1 MKVFAAAGAMGLLL
15 GCGSSKEALVS
26 VSVLPPAA
34 TATHGTSND
43 VVLFTVNGN
52 YSSYDN
58 GYMGTNAAGA
68 CAAKVVE
75 NTKQITNVA
84 WSTSDTVNTSV
95 DSNGIATCLGVTTT
109 PATITALASGIC
121 GGVKS
126 TAALTCE

>member
-1 MKVFAAAGAMGLLL
+1 
-15 GCGSSKEALVS
+15 
-26 VSVLPPAA
+26 
-34 TATHGTSND
+34 
-43 VVLFTVNGN
+43 VNGN

-75 NTKQITNVA
+75 NTKQITNVT
-84 WSTSDTVNTSV
+84 WSTSDRVNTSI
-95 DSNGIATCLGVTTT
+95 DSNGVATCLGVTAT
-109 PATITALASGIC
+109 PVTITALASGIC